1 MFFITKGVVKT
12 KVDDIDAQIA
22 ELTKQEQKQLKKKK
36 SGYPQVK
43 DLIEKY

>member
-22 ELTKQEQKQLKKKK
+22 ELTKQGAEAVKEEKKRL
-36 SGYPQVK
+36 STSQRL
-43 DLIEKY
+43 D